1 MITGKFD
8 PNGTDLIH
16 LFMLLCIYLI
26 PSFIAVFR
34 KHRDH
39 NAIAIMNFFLG
50 WTVLFWIWSLIW
62 SFTGNVR
69 NADKG

>member
-1 MITGKFD
+1 MVKGTFD
-8 PNGTDLIH
+8 PTGIDLIQ
-16 LFMLLCIYLI
+16 LYAMFCVYLI

-50 WTVLFWIWSLIW
+50 WTVIFWLWSLIW
-62 SFTGNVR
+62 AFTGNTV
-69 NADKG
+69 NANKS